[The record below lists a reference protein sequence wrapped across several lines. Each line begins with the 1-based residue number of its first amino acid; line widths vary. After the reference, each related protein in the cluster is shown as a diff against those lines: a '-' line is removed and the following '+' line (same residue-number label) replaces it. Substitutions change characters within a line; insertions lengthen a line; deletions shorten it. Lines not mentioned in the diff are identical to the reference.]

1 MSFIHMQY
9 VFLLLCL
16 NGHGCGRSSVFKK
29 ELEKKKCPCFFAD
42 GKAERIGIPAKNYGH
57 VHKGVSMF
65 EIG

>member
-1 MSFIHMQY
+1 MDMDVDIAQSSKRNWRKRNAY
-9 VFLLLCL
+9 V
-16 NGHGCGRSSVFKK
+16 
-29 ELEKKKCPCFFAD
+29 FFAD